1 MSSLEQSATTPRA
14 PSVFA
19 NTYFR
24 NLWIGGTVSAL
35 GDQFYLVALPWLVLQ
50 LTGSNLAVGTVLMC
64 AAIPRAV
71 LMLGGGAVSDRI
83 APRRIMLTTASTRTI
98 FVGAVGVL
106 VWLHVIQL
114 WHLYVLASAFGI
126 ADAFGLP
133 AMQSLLPQL
142 VEREQLPSANA
153 AFQSLYQ
160 IATMLGPAP
169 AGIVIKALGTAWAF
183 LIDAVSFLFVLAPI
197 YGLPR
202 TKPTPKPRQEG
213 KHFGHDI
220 LDGLHYVWRD
230 AAMRGLLIL
239 MTGVNLCMS
248 GPIIVGLAALAK
260 FRFGTPTAFGALIS
274 AWSGGALVGSLVAG
288 TRKQRTHR
296 GWTMI
301 LASAVVSLAIAT
313 IGVLPNELSM
323 AAALALAGLV
333 GGYNNVVLI
342 SWFQQRVEHAFMGR
356 VMSVL
361 MFGWVGLMPVSYPLA
376 GALAQWSIDGM
387 FVIAGLTAAGIA
399 ALCALSPSL
408 RRVD

>member
-1 MSSLEQSATTPRA
+1 MTTLEAAAPRPRSL
-14 PSVFA
+14 FA
-19 NTYFR
+19 NAHFR
-24 NLWIGGTVSAL
+24 NLWLGGGISAF

-50 LTGSNLAVGTVLMC
+50 LTGSNLAVGTVLMS

-71 LMLGGGAVSDRI
+71 LMLGGGAVSDRVP
-83 APRRIMLTTASTRTI
+83 PRRIMLTTVTTRTI
-98 FVGAVGVL
+98 FVGAVGAL
-106 VWLHVIQL
+106 VWLHVIHL
-114 WHLYVLASAFGI
+114 WNLYVLAFAFGA

-133 AMQSLLPQL
+133 AFQAVLPQL

-153 AFQSLYQ
+153 AFQSMFQ

-169 AGIVIKALGTAWAF
+169 AGLVIKALGTAWAF
-183 LIDAVSFLFVLAPI
+183 LIDAISFLFIFIPI

-202 TKPTPKPRQEG
+202 TKPAPKPRAEG

-230 AAMRGLLIL
+230 PAMRALMVL
-239 MTGVNLCMS
+239 MTGVNLCVA

-260 FRFGTPTAFGALIS
+260 FQFGTPTAFGVLIAS
-274 AWSGGALVGSLVAG
+274 WSGGALLGSIAAG

-301 LASAVVSLAIAT
+301 IASGVVSLGIAA
-313 IGVLPNELSM
+313 IGVLSAELAM
-323 AAALALAGLV
+323 AVVLALSGIV
-333 GGYNNVVLI
+333 GGYNNIVLI
-342 SWFQQRVEHAFMGR
+342 SWFQARVEHAFMGR

-376 GALAQWSIDGM
+376 GALAQWSIRGM
-387 FVIAGLTAAGIA
+387 FLIAGLTAVGIT
-399 ALCALSPSL
+399 ALCALSANL
-408 RRVD
+408 RRVQ